1 MHEIAHRKSPPGT
14 PKHAPTRRFF
24 FLEKNENNNNNNDA
38 GVQLTHAV
46 FLVFRGDPHVYARR
60 IDVSGG
66 SSSKTQAFDA
76 G

>member
-1 MHEIAHRKSPPGT
+1 MPR
-14 PKHAPTRRFF
+14 HADFF
-24 FLEKNENNNNNNDA
+24 FFFRKNENNNNNNNDA
-38 GVQLTHAV
+38 GVKLTHAV

-66 SSSKTQAFDA
+66 SGSKTQAFDA